1 MLLIHTYFSLL
12 KSIFT
17 PFVSFFHWGSSM
29 VLWIRSIPL
38 CCLLKKKSV
47 LSQWEIFLK
56 NGKILIYLFDFYLV
70 CPMELQCVL
79 HFKELIYLFLIIF
92 KAKIQMDENRKKKKL
107 PKNEYDVR
115 KGIPRMFH
123 TYLKL
128 LLLRVT
134 LLMLPSG
141 HFLQL
146 CVEFSFENI
155 EEACTEQCQ
164 TWLQDSS

>member
-12 KSIFT
+12 KSNFT

-92 KAKIQMDENRKKKKL
+92 KAKIQMDENRKKKK
-107 PKNEYDVR
+107 NFQ
-115 KGIPRMFH
+115 RMSMMSGKESQGCF
-123 TYLKL
+123 
-128 LLLRVT
+128 T
-134 LLMLPSG
+134 LIWS
-141 HFLQL
+141 
-146 CVEFSFENI
+146 CYSWE
-155 EEACTEQCQ
+155 
-164 TWLQDSS
+164 